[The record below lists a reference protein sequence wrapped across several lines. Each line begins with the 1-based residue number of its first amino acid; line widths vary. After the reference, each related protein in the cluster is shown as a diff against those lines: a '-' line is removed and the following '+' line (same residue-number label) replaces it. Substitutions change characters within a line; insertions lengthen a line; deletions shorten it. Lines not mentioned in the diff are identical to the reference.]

1 MTCQGP
7 MPLRTIQVVPIN
19 QFRKRLGTGIS
30 PEIKK
35 APQFIYRPVIGIV
48 QVKCCN
54 AKAGGNNK

>member
-1 MTCQGP
+1 
-7 MPLRTIQVVPIN
+7 MPLRRIQVVPNN
-19 QFRKRLGTGIS
+19 QFRKRLGSGIS

-35 APQFIYRPVIGIV
+35 APQFIYRPVIGLV